1 MIVYTKK
8 AEEKA
13 RELGL
18 DERKAGQRAM
28 LGGKPLED
36 CTKDVIRGWIERGY
50 AQEVAD
56 DD

>member
-13 RELGL
+13 RALGL

-36 CTKDVIRGWIERGY
+36 CTEDVIRGWIERGY
-50 AQEVAD
+50 AQEVED